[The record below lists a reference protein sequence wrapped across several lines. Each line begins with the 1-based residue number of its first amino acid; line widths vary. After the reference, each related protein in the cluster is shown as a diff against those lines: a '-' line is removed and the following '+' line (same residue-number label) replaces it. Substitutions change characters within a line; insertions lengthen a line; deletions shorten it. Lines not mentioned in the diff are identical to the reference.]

1 MKKFPKDSKI
11 IIILLGLI
19 LISCIKDSPEYDEI
33 RFISDRDYY
42 PSFHSLAVNATE
54 KIYAVIYLAKF
65 HKSRETQ
72 VNMIFDDLIYAKNR
86 GLDVRVILNLSN
98 WDSTLNNYNKE
109 FIDSLIKYD
118 IIASFDEPEVTT
130 HAKCVVFDGEIT
142 ILGST
147 NWTTSA
153 LEYNNEVNI
162 EVHNEE
168 ICSEIEEYINN
179 LWEDR

>member
-1 MKKFPKDSKI
+1 MKKSPKDSI
-11 IIILLGLI
+11 IILILLGLI
-19 LISCIKDSPEYDEI
+19 LNGCFKDNPKYDEI

-42 PSFHSLAVNATE
+42 PAFHSLAVNASK

-72 VNMIFDDLIYAKNR
+72 VNMIFDDLIFAKNR

-109 FIDSLIKYD
+109 FIDSLHKYD
-118 IIASFDEPEVTT
+118 IIASFDVPDVTT

-153 LEYNNEVNI
+153 LEYNNEVNM

-168 ICSEIEEYINN
+168 ICSEIERYIVN
-179 LWEDR
+179 LWEER

>member
-1 MKKFPKDSKI
+1 MNKFPKDSI
-11 IIILLGLI
+11 IILILLGLI
-19 LISCIKDSPEYDEI
+19 LTGCFKDNPEYNEI

-42 PSFHSLAVNATE
+42 PAFHSLSVNASE
-54 KIYAVIYLAKF
+54 RIYVVIYLAKF
-65 HKSRETQ
+65 HKTRETQ
-72 VNMIFDDLIYAKNR
+72 VNMILDDLIFAKNR
-86 GLDVRVILNLSN
+86 GLDVRVILNLSS
-98 WDSTLNNYNKE
+98 WDSTLNSYNKE
-109 FIDSLIKYD
+109 FIDSLLKYD
-118 IIASFDEPEVTT
+118 IIASFDNPEVTT

-162 EVHNEE
+162 ELHNKE
-168 ICSEIEEYINN
+168 ICSEIERYIDN